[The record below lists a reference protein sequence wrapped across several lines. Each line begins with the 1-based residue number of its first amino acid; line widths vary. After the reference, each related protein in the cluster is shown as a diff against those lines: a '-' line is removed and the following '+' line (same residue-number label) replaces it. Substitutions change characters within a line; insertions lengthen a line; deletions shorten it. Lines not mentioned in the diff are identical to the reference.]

1 MNFLEPM
8 AFWFALALPV
18 VVVFYLL
25 KRKRVVKLISSTLL
39 WQKFLAENQAN
50 APFQKLR
57 KNWLLLL
64 QLLMLILV
72 ILALARPYFAGDA
85 KQSRLRVL
93 VLDASASMQATD
105 VKPNRFESARAEA
118 MKFVD
123 GLRENDQMIVLQA
136 GAITQVK
143 QSATSEKA
151 ALRRAI
157 EGAAPTDSITRLDE
171 ALRLAETLVKD
182 QNDAEIHLF
191 SDGAFPFPEGFE
203 TKSLPLVYHRIGTGA
218 ENAGITAMDVRA
230 NPDNPAQRAIFANIA
245 NVSSNAISAR
255 LDLTFNGQPVDLKAV
270 TLPPR
275 ESSPQV
281 FVVDQ
286 SVNGFF
292 TLKLVV
298 DDALAVDN
306 EASVISLLPQPIK
319 VLLASSGN
327 RFLEKAIRAV
337 PNVEL
342 STTSDVRLGGSGF
355 DVVVVDNIAPLE
367 WPAANVLAL
376 NTWQTNWFDQ
386 VGRLE
391 QPPIVDWKNT
401 HPLLRF
407 VNFQNV
413 FVNESLAVKTPPWA
427 LPLVESPQ
435 TPLVLAGEL
444 NNQRI
449 VWVGFDALQS
459 TWPLRVSFPIFVANA
474 IDWLNPAT
482 SRAELLSVQ
491 AGTPFR
497 FRLDNAVNEAKVV
510 LPDGSESELL
520 INTNTTEILFD
531 NTARRGLYRL
541 KTATSEVAFTVN
553 LLDSGETDI
562 SPRNELPFG
571 KSGQTVATT
580 VQQANLELWRWIA
593 LAGLAMLMFEWWFYH
608 KRTA

>member
-1 MNFLEPM
+1 MNFLAPA

-25 KRKRVVKLISSTLL
+25 KRKRVVKLIPSTLL

-57 KNWLLLL
+57 RNWLLLL
-64 QLLMLILV
+64 QLLLLLLV
-72 ILALARPYFAGDA
+72 VFALARPYVAGDSR
-85 KQSRLRVL
+85 QSRLRVL

-105 VKPNRFESARAEA
+105 VKPSRAEIA
-118 MKFVD
+118 REEALKYVD
-123 GLRENDQMIVLQA
+123 GLRDDESMIVLEV
-136 GAITQVK
+136 GATTRVK
-143 QSATSEKA
+143 QSKTGEKA

-157 EGAAPTDSITRLDE
+157 ETYQPTDSITRLDE
-171 ALRLAETLVKD
+171 ALRLAQTLIKTELD
-182 QNDAEIHLF
+182 PQIHLF

-203 TKSLPLVYHRIGTGA
+203 NKPIPLVYHRIGVSSD
-218 ENAGITAMDVRA
+218 NAGITAMDVRA

-245 NVSSNAISAR
+245 NTSSNAINAR
-255 LDLTFNGQPVDLKAV
+255 LELTFNGGPVDVKAV

-286 SVNGFF
+286 RESGFF

-298 DDALAVDN
+298 EDALAVDN
-306 EASVISLLPQPIK
+306 EASVISVLPQPVK
-319 VLLASSGN
+319 MLLASGGN
-327 RFLEKAIRAV
+327 RFLEKALRAV
-337 PNVEL
+337 PGVEL
-342 STTSDVRLGGSGF
+342 STTTGLDLGGSEF
-355 DVVVVDNIAPLE
+355 DVVVVDNLAPLA
-367 WPAANVLAL
+367 WPDANVLAF
-376 NTWQTNWFDQ
+376 NTWRTNWFDQ
-386 VGRLE
+386 VGHLE
-391 QPPIVDWKNT
+391 QPPIVDWKST

-407 VNFQNV
+407 VSFQNV

-444 NNQRI
+444 NRQRVI
-449 VWVGFDALQS
+449 WVGFDTLQS

-497 FRLDNAVNEAKVV
+497 FRFDEGVDRARVI
-510 LPDGSESELL
+510 LPDGAESELL
-520 INTNTTEILFD
+520 INTNTTEILFG
-531 NTARRGLYRL
+531 NTSRKGLYRL
-541 KTATSEVAFTVN
+541 RTSDGEVAFAVN
-553 LLDSGETDI
+553 LLDAGETEI
-562 SPRNELPFG
+562 MPRDELPFG
-571 KSGQTVATT
+571 ETGSTLATT

-593 LAGLAMLMFEWWFYH
+593 LAGLGMLMFEWWFYH